1 MIWHL
6 VRFDFGTVDETVR
19 RELEAD
25 LAALA
30 TIDEVAWL
38 RVGRDVEDPS
48 ITGLMTAF
56 ADPEALDTYR
66 VHPDHIPV
74 VERIR
79 ALGIPVVR
87 LDLHTD
93 DDPEQLP

>member
-1 MIWHL
+1 MIWHV
-6 VRFDFGTVDETVR
+6 VRFDFGAVEETER
-19 RELEAD
+19 RALEAD

-30 TIDEVAWL
+30 SIDEVAWL
-38 RVGRDVEDPS
+38 RVGRDIEDPA
-48 ITGLMTAF
+48 ITGLITGF
-56 ADPEALDTYR
+56 ADREALDTYR
-66 VHPDHIPV
+66 VHPEHVPV

-79 ALGIPVVR
+79 ALGIPAVR

>member
-6 VRFDFGTVDETVR
+6 VRFDFGTVAASTRLEV
-19 RELEAD
+19 EAD
-25 LAALA
+25 LAALVS
-30 TIDEVAWL
+30 IDEVAWL
-38 RVGRDVEDPS
+38 RVGRDIEDPA

-56 ADPEALDTYR
+56 ADREALDTYR
-66 VHPDHIPV
+66 VHPDHVPV

-93 DDPEQLP
+93 DDPERLP